1 MLKQPPSHNSKLME
15 SLSSHPIPN
24 IEVSHE
30 DPHVIEIFGELF
42 FKESSS
48 STLNFL
54 SPPPLSSSSSQPPKP
69 PPSSSPLSNHTLEK
83 EKSRKVEK
91 NGCIYNKRLW
101 GNRERLFPPPISC
114 LKPAKSTGKPFV
126 YFRFDEKS
134 SSFVREEI
142 RTPSQGLLCA
152 SRESMRLRLNLVH
165 DEGEKDGQEANDHW
179 KGQMKTNT
187 VKIYQGLCLCVFD
200 ESMEAWHFFLCV
212 CLVFVELC

>member
-1 MLKQPPSHNSKLME
+1 MASYTFSSLRDMLKQPPSHNSKLME

-30 DPHVIEIFGELF
+30 DPHVIELFGELYF
-42 FKESSS
+42 IESSS

-54 SPPPLSSSSSQPPKP
+54 SPPLLSSSSSQPPPKP
-69 PPSSSPLSNHTLEK
+69 PLSSSPLPNHTLQTSTTEKFNDKINLEK

-101 GNRERLFPPPISC
+101 GNKERLFPPPISC
-114 LKPAKSTGKPFV
+114 LKSAKSIGKPFV

-152 SRESMRLRLNLVH
+152 SRASKRLRLNLVH
-165 DEGEKDGQEANDHW
+165 DKGEDDGQEANDH
-179 KGQMKTNT
+179 
-187 VKIYQGLCLCVFD
+187 
-200 ESMEAWHFFLCV
+200 
-212 CLVFVELC
+212 